1 MSLTG
6 VVLGHSFVYGLAQTV
21 HRSLDEDFWPS
32 QVAYHFR
39 VSHHYDN
46 VHLIG
51 QRGAKVG
58 DIMPLY
64 RSANLSSADCVLL
77 DVGSNDLASGES
89 PLNVAAGIL
98 HAARRILKDH
108 HVKHV
113 AVCSI
118 LYRERA
124 IGQMSAANFQDL
136 VHKTNTYLRTFCS
149 QDNSIHYHTHRG
161 FWTEAV
167 KTWSKDAIHPNSTK
181 GREKY
186 KKSLRRALLHLS
198 AKIN

>member
-21 HRSLDEDFWPS
+21 HRSLDEDFCPS
-32 QVAYHFR
+32 QVAFIT
-39 VSHHYDN
+39 SE
-46 VHLIG
+46 
-51 QRGAKVG
+51 
-58 DIMPLY
+58 
-64 RSANLSSADCVLL
+64 SATTMTTCI
-77 DVGSNDLASGES
+77 DLASGES

-149 QDNSIHYHTHRG
+149 QDNNIHYHTHRG